1 MNHYKEIQDFTVI
14 VGVDANHFI
23 KDPKIN
29 ESIEI
34 IPTDPSEATTIKK
47 RSYIQAQYH
56 KADQQVNEVKDHIIT
71 TMKIE

>member
-1 MNHYKEIQDFTVI
+1 MI

-23 KDPKIN
+23 KDPKIKG
-29 ESIEI
+29 SIDI
-34 IPTDPSEATTIKK
+34 IPIDPSEATTIKK

-71 TMKIE
+71 NMKFE